1 MVMNKNL
8 RENKHRKL
16 PQVNAFS
23 TSRNQSCYIN
33 YIRSLLLYNP
43 LGKKQQNKQFFLE
56 FRTLLYLDVNVYVN
70 RPMR

>member
-1 MVMNKNL
+1 MVVIDIEIFLKKKKKRSVNMVMNKNL

-43 LGKKQQNKQFFLE
+43 LGKKFAAK
-56 FRTLLYLDVNVYVN
+56 
-70 RPMR
+70 